1 VAACQVALD
10 IDDPSGTQQRLGEA
24 VRKAV
29 RQGARLVVLPELAS
43 SGYCF
48 RTAAEARAAAQPVD
62 GRFVGWLSG
71 LSAELGCVLV
81 SGLCE
86 ASGSEVFNSAVVL
99 QAGEILTVYRK
110 VHLWG
115 SEPQFFTPGRNRP
128 AVVDTFAG
136 RVAPMICY
144 DQEFPEW
151 IRVAADLGA
160 ELITVPANWPQLA
173 RPSGERP
180 LEILKAQAFAGTY
193 RVYIVIADRCGVER
207 GQEWI
212 GGSVIVGPDGYPL
225 AGPASDGAEYAEAR
239 VLVADVDSR
248 LAQEKEIGPHNDA
261 RRDRRP
267 DLY

>member
-1 VAACQVALD
+1 MAACQVALD

-71 LSAELGCVLV
+71 LSAELGCILV

-86 ASGSEVFNSAVVL
+86 ASGDDVFNSAVVL

-160 ELITVPANWPQLA
+160 ELITVPANWLA
-173 RPSGERP
+173 RTAFISSSPIDAGWSAAKSG
-180 LEILKAQAFAGTY
+180 
-193 RVYIVIADRCGVER
+193 
-207 GQEWI
+207 
-212 GGSVIVGPDGYPL
+212 S
-225 AGPASDGAEYAEAR
+225 AE
-239 VLVADVDSR
+239 V
-248 LAQEKEIGPHNDA
+248 
-261 RRDRRP
+261 
-267 DLY
+267 